1 MCNGGTSGG
10 VDNFQ
15 NTRNCLYII
24 NWADELMTTLVRIP
38 LGRITLRS
46 STGDKDLN
54 IHMNTMW
61 LYLMNYMQSYIKLIQ
76 HKQIKARANYI

>member
-1 MCNGGTSGG
+1 
-10 VDNFQ
+10 
-15 NTRNCLYII
+15 
-24 NWADELMTTLVRIP
+24 MTTLVRIP